1 MNAAEQ
7 LKIQMANSGL
17 FDKQKVLEST
27 TKGIQEN
34 GYCEIIAPYNMPD
47 RIVYGDCHIEVASGR
62 QMEAIAEFLKQE
74 GFRIRPAYHPVS
86 GRNYG
91 YKATL

>member
-1 MNAAEQ
+1 MNTAEQ
-7 LKIQMANSGL
+7 LRIQMANSDL
-17 FDKQKVLEST
+17 FDKQKVLAST
-27 TKGIQEN
+27 ANGIREY
-34 GYCEIIAPYNMPD
+34 GYCEIIAPYNTPD
-47 RIVYGDCHIEVASGR
+47 RIVYGDCHIEVATGR
-62 QMEAIAEFLKQE
+62 QMEAIAEYLKQE